1 MLFNHADAAA
11 HFMRRKCS
19 ILPTPLLN
27 LCGRGAQFRAMYSF
41 RDMYPV
47 DDDDAKKREI
57 AFENLQKLRRNIP
70 DIDEKKELD
79 EYRTMRFGI

>member
-1 MLFNHADAAA
+1 MSAKEIAYEIINRLSEKQLQGFIA
-11 HFMRRKCS
+11 
-19 ILPTPLLN
+19 L
-27 LCGRGAQFRAMYSF
+27 F

-79 EYRTMRFGI
+79 EYRTMRFGMI

>member
-1 MLFNHADAAA
+1 MSTKEIAFEIFTRLSEKQLQGFIA
-11 HFMRRKCS
+11 
-19 ILPTPLLN
+19 L
-27 LCGRGAQFRAMYSF
+27 F

-47 DDDDAKKREI
+47 DDDDDQKRET

>member
-1 MLFNHADAAA
+1 MEIPQKGWSTMSTKEIAFEIFNRLSEKQLQGFIA
-11 HFMRRKCS
+11 
-19 ILPTPLLN
+19 L
-27 LCGRGAQFRAMYSF
+27 F

-47 DDDDAKKREI
+47 DDDDDQKRET

>member
-1 MLFNHADAAA
+1 MSIKEIAFEIFNRLSEKQLQGFIALFSD
-11 HFMRRKCS
+11 
-19 ILPTPLLN
+19 L
-27 LCGRGAQFRAMYSF
+27 
-41 RDMYPV
+41 YPV
-47 DDDDAKKREI
+47 DDDDAQKRER

>member
-1 MLFNHADAAA
+1 M
-11 HFMRRKCS
+11 
-19 ILPTPLLN
+19 
-27 LCGRGAQFRAMYSF
+27 
-41 RDMYPV
+41 
-47 DDDDAKKREI
+47 DDDAQKRER

>member
-1 MLFNHADAAA
+1 MSAKEIAYEIINRLSEKQLQGFIALF
-11 HFMRRKCS
+11 S
-19 ILPTPLLN
+19 
-27 LCGRGAQFRAMYSF
+27 
-41 RDMYPV
+41 DMYPV
-47 DDDDAKKREI
+47 DDDDAQKRER

>member
-1 MLFNHADAAA
+1 MSTKEIAFEIFNRLSEEQLQGFIA
-11 HFMRRKCS
+11 
-19 ILPTPLLN
+19 L
-27 LCGRGAQFRAMYSF
+27 F

-47 DDDDAKKREI
+47 DDDAQKRER

>member
-1 MLFNHADAAA
+1 MSAKEIAYEIINRLSEKQLQGFIA
-11 HFMRRKCS
+11 
-19 ILPTPLLN
+19 L
-27 LCGRGAQFRAMYSF
+27 F

-47 DDDDAKKREI
+47 DDDDAQKREI

-79 EYRTMRFGI
+79 EYRTMRFGMI

>member
-1 MLFNHADAAA
+1 MAFEIFNRLSEKQLQGFIALF
-11 HFMRRKCS
+11 S
-19 ILPTPLLN
+19 
-27 LCGRGAQFRAMYSF
+27 
-41 RDMYPV
+41 DMYPV
-47 DDDDAKKREI
+47 DDDDAQKREI

>member
-1 MLFNHADAAA
+1 MKTH
-11 HFMRRKCS
+11 K
-19 ILPTPLLN
+19 LN
-27 LCGRGAQFRAMYSF
+27 SFTIQGFIALF

-47 DDDDAKKREI
+47 DDDDAQKREI

>member
-1 MLFNHADAAA
+1 MSTKEIAFEIFNRLSEKHLQGFIALF
-11 HFMRRKCS
+11 S
-19 ILPTPLLN
+19 
-27 LCGRGAQFRAMYSF
+27 
-41 RDMYPV
+41 DMYPV
-47 DDDDAKKREI
+47 DDDDAQKRER

>member
-1 MLFNHADAAA
+1 MSTKEIAFEIFNRLSEEQLQGFIA
-11 HFMRRKCS
+11 
-19 ILPTPLLN
+19 L
-27 LCGRGAQFRAMYSF
+27 F

-47 DDDDAKKREI
+47 DDDDDQKRET

>member
-1 MLFNHADAAA
+1 MSTKEIAFEIFTRLSEKQLQGFIA
-11 HFMRRKCS
+11 
-19 ILPTPLLN
+19 L
-27 LCGRGAQFRAMYSF
+27 F

-47 DDDDAKKREI
+47 DDDDDQKRET

-79 EYRTMRFGI
+79 EYRTMRFGMI